1 MSIGPNSC
9 LGHIHCRPSHE
20 TTLELLDTTGKPRR
34 ESTIGSPGTASLTT
48 NSDAPPHETTT
59 SNTLDE
65 WPSRRRNR
73 CRRLVVRRFTVQAP
87 PELCHNHRQQLLL
100 LAASL
105 RAQELGESCDE
116 ATTGSHVGGQVVVLC
131 RQCRPASRC
140 SPSRSQ
146 SQSTLIL
153 EEGEGE
159 GDSWEQQGRRTTLAP
174 CRPAPAAADQ
184 PNQTC
189 SQALRTTLL

>member
-1 MSIGPNSC
+1 M
-9 LGHIHCRPSHE
+9 
-20 TTLELLDTTGKPRR
+20 DTTGKPRR
-34 ESTIGSPGTASLTT
+34 ESTTIGSPGTASLTT
-48 NSDAPPHETTT
+48 NSDAPHETTT
-59 SNTLDE
+59 SNTLGE

-87 PELCHNHRQQLLL
+87 PELCHNHHQQQLL

-105 RAQELGESCDE
+105 RAQEQGDNDCDDV
-116 ATTGSHVGGQVVVLC
+116 ATVGGHVMC
-131 RQCRPASRC
+131 RQCRPASR
-140 SPSRSQ
+140 SHSRSQ

-153 EEGEGE
+153 EEEGGE
-159 GDSWEQQGRRTTLAP
+159 GDRWEQQGRRTTLALGSI

>member
-1 MSIGPNSC
+1 M
-9 LGHIHCRPSHE
+9 
-20 TTLELLDTTGKPRR
+20 
-34 ESTIGSPGTASLTT
+34 TT
-48 NSDAPPHETTT
+48 NSDAPHETTT

-87 PELCHNHRQQLLL
+87 PELCHNHHQQQLL

-105 RAQELGESCDE
+105 RAQEQGDNNCDE
-116 ATTGSHVGGQVVVLC
+116 ATTGGHVMC
-131 RQCRPASRC
+131 RQCRPASR

-146 SQSTLIL
+146 SQSTFIL
-153 EEGEGE
+153 EEEGGE
-159 GDSWEQQGRRTTLAP
+159 GDSWEQQGRRTTLALGSI
-174 CRPAPAAADQ
+174 CRPAPASADQ

>member
-1 MSIGPNSC
+1 M
-9 LGHIHCRPSHE
+9 
-20 TTLELLDTTGKPRR
+20 KPRR

-48 NSDAPPHETTT
+48 NSDAPHETTT

-87 PELCHNHRQQLLL
+87 PELCHNHHRQQQLL

-105 RAQELGESCDE
+105 RAQEQGDSCDDV
-116 ATTGSHVGGQVVVLC
+116 ATVGGHVMC
-131 RQCRPASRC
+131 RQCRPASRS

-153 EEGEGE
+153 EEE
-159 GDSWEQQGRRTTLAP
+159 GDSWEQQGRRTTLALGSI
-174 CRPAPAAADQ
+174 CRPGPATADQ